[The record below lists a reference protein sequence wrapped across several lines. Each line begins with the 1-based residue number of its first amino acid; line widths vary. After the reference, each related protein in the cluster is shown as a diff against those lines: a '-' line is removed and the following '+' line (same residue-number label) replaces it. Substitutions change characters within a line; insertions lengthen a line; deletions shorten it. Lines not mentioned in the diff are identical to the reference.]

1 MQNLKKLIFI
11 VIYAIVTINLY
22 SIPDNMGKKFYIAF
36 PSNYYPDA
44 EKKLFITSDVNTS
57 VNVYIPS
64 PLFNNNFSVI
74 AGQTTIVSLPQN
86 SELKV
91 SDSLSYTTI
100 RITAND
106 DVTVYGI
113 NQRLTVT
120 DAFLAI
126 PVDALGTE
134 YIVQSYP
141 SSLTENP
148 TTGGSQFAIVGTV
161 DGTSVTVT
169 LPINVSPYA
178 AGVPYTFNLNTGQ
191 AYYLKATGLPDNDLS
206 GTFISANYP
215 VAVFGSHQCANVPVS
230 EIYCDYLIEQ
240 LPPITTWGKEFVIVP
255 LAGRKNGDTYRF
267 LASENNTD
275 IYLDGMK
282 IASLNKG
289 QIQEIIIDG
298 PGYVTSSD
306 RILVTQYAN
315 GESYD
320 NPVNDI
326 GDPFMMIVP
335 PVEQYLS
342 SYTVYSPDIGTPIT
356 PTSNYINIIVNKLD
370 KNNVTVDATPVPAA
384 SFTDLINCNFS
395 VARASVNTGTHT
407 ITGTLPLCVLV
418 YGFNWRESYGYP
430 GGSGF
435 IDFVST
441 PTPTITQ
448 TVTATIT
455 KTMTITKTAT
465 ITKTPTQTLTQT
477 YGFTFTITPTQT
489 VKETETVT
497 ATITITLT
505 ASMTQT
511 LTQTNTISPT
521 FTFTLTLTD
530 SVTLTFTPTITITP
544 TKTITKTIT
553 ETLTATL
560 TGTITETA
568 TVTSTLPPL
577 TATPTV
583 SPTEPELI
591 LDLIGSF
598 PDPFKENVRI
608 VYYLSKEA
616 TITIKIFT
624 ISGEVVVEYGNLK
637 GVYGN
642 NEFLWDGLNKSKRKV
657 ASGVFIFKI
666 KANDGNGN
674 QIFKWGKLACVR

>member
-1 MQNLKKLIFI
+1 MRKLKKLIFLL
-11 VIYAIVTINLY
+11 IYSIFAIYLY

-36 PSNYYPDA
+36 PANYYPDA
-44 EKKLFITSDVNTS
+44 EKKLFITSDVNTN

-64 PLFNNNFSVI
+64 PLFNNNFSVN
-74 AGQTTIVSLPQN
+74 AGQTTIVSLPNN
-86 SELKV
+86 SELKN
-91 SDSLSYTTI
+91 SDSFSYTTI

-120 DAFLAI
+120 DAFMAI
-126 PVDALGTE
+126 PVDSLGTE
-134 YIVQSYP
+134 YIIQSYP

-148 TTGGSQFAIVGTV
+148 STGGSQFAIVGTV
-161 DGTSVTVT
+161 DGTSVIVT

-191 AYYLKATGLPDNDLS
+191 AYYLKATGFPNNDLS

-215 VAVFGSHQCANVPVS
+215 IAVFGSHHCANIPVS

-240 LPPITTWGKEFVIVP
+240 IPPITSWGKEFVIVP

-275 IYLDGMK
+275 IYLEGMK

-289 QIQEIIIDG
+289 QIQEVIIDG
-298 PGYVTSSD
+298 PGYITSSG
-306 RILVTQYAN
+306 RILVTQFAN
-315 GESYD
+315 GVSYD

-326 GDPFMMIVP
+326 GDPFMMIIP
-335 PVEQYLS
+335 PVEQYLT
-342 SYTVYSPDIGTPIT
+342 SYTIYSPEIGTLVT

-370 KNNVTVDATPVPAA
+370 KNNITVDATPIPPAI
-384 SFTDLINCNFS
+384 FTDLTNCNYS
-395 VARASVNTGTHT
+395 VVRTSVNTGTHN
-407 ITGTLPLCVLV
+407 ITGTMPLCVLV

-448 TVTATIT
+448 TITATMT
-455 KTMTITKTAT
+455 KTITMTRTAT
-465 ITKTPTQTLTQT
+465 VTRTSTQTQTQT
-477 YGFTFTITPTQT
+477 YGSTFTITPTQT

-511 LTQTNTISPT
+511 LTQTHTISST
-521 FTFTLTLTD
+521 FTFTLTSTNSL
-530 SVTLTFTPTITITP
+530 TLTFTQTITITA
-544 TKTITKTIT
+544 TDTITRTASQTIT
-553 ETLTATL
+553 PSL

-577 TATPTV
+577 TSTPTV
-583 SPTEPELI
+583 SPTESELV
-591 LDLIGSF
+591 LDLIGGF
-598 PDPFKENVRI
+598 PQPFKENVKI

-616 TITIKIFT
+616 LVTIKIFT
-624 ISGEVVVEYGNLK
+624 VSGEIVVEYGNVK
-637 GVYGN
+637 GIYGN

-657 ASGVFIFKI
+657 AAGVFIFKI
-666 KANDGNGN
+666 RAEDATGNDA
-674 QIFKWGKLACVR
+674 IKWGKLACVR